1 MTTGPIPPGAHRLL
15 NAPGFQES
23 IRLQS
28 EAFLQVNE
36 AEPRLASI
44 FATQQRWLMAH
55 VGLSLHFEGESGQEP
70 EGLTAARFLH
80 RVHLFDIASRNT
92 AAAFLGEMQ
101 HYGVVTQRPDAR
113 DRRKR
118 YLLPTPITLA
128 AIDTWLRI
136 HLDTLDRLDGAD
148 RVARFDA
155 APGQIQHIQPMIA
168 DGLARSDVI
177 RNPSPD
183 FSHFMW
189 INNGFLMTERFFA
202 AIGADLRHG
211 GGQAFYAPGSDHI
224 QMPARETFR
233 AASGYY
239 STLAHEHAHWTGH
252 KRRLDRDLSKGRFG
266 NPAYAFEELVAEL
279 SAAMTC
285 AELALDLVDFD
296 NSAAYLQ
303 SWLKALK
310 EDKTAIFRAATMATA
325 ATQFLIDRAEKGG
338 AQIAA

>member
-202 AIGADLRHG
+202 AIGHADAATDRFATSMKSMA
-211 GGQAFYAPGSDHI
+211 QV
-224 QMPARETFR
+224 
-233 AASGYY
+233 ASGLELSRTHASRKLREAEATGIIGWQDVDGKRSLWVARSFVEAFLYVQAAK
-239 STLAHEHAHWTGH
+239 LAIVDAAFAACIGEV
-252 KRRLDRDLSKGRFG
+252 SCSG
-266 NPAYAFEELVAEL
+266 NPALT
-279 SAAMTC
+279 SA
-285 AELALDLVDFD
+285 
-296 NSAAYLQ
+296 
-303 SWLKALK
+303 
-310 EDKTAIFRAATMATA
+310 
-325 ATQFLIDRAEKGG
+325 
-338 AQIAA
+338 